1 MASNVIPFPARPFT
15 QRNFIKQPYGQPDR
29 EHAMSRIR
37 EAREYL
43 ASGQGDW
50 FQRGH
55 AEWLVGAWQK
65 TLAEIDRTGDNIIPL
80 RRAAQ

>member
-1 MASNVIPFPARPFT
+1 MSKVIPFPARRVT
-15 QRNFIKQPYGQPDR
+15 QRDFIKQPYGEPDR
-29 EHAMSRIR
+29 EHAMARIR

-65 TLAEIDRTGDNIIPL
+65 TLDEIDRARDNIIPL
-80 RRAAQ
+80 RRGAQ